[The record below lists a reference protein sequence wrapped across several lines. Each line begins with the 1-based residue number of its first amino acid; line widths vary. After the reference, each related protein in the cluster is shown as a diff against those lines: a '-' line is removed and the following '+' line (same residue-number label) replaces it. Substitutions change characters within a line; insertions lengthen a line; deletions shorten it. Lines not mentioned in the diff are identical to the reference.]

1 MSTPAERY
9 AAYEKRTAGA
19 TTTTERGNAL
29 ADYAAEMLSTLNGVK
44 LDRKKVISS
53 DRSQEIDVVMWNERL
68 AGESGLFFLS
78 HTIFVEAK
86 NWDYPVG
93 AAEVA
98 WFKEKVRING
108 DYSGGGATGIL
119 LALNG
124 VTGEQYDRD
133 FAVAIIQNARV
144 EKVRILVVR
153 PSHLA
158 VEPTDLREFFR
169 QRVTDLASGKVV
181 LPT

>member
-1 MSTPAERY
+1 VTTPAERF
-9 AAYEKRTAGA
+9 AAYEKRTAGGCS
-19 TTTTERGNAL
+19 TTERGDAL
-29 ADYAAEMLSTLNGVK
+29 ADYAAEALSTLKGVK
-44 LDRKKVISS
+44 LDGKKVISS

-68 AGESGLFFLS
+68 PGKKGLRFLS

-86 NWDYPVG
+86 NWDCPVG

-119 LALNG
+119 LALSG
-124 VTGEQYDRD
+124 VTGEKYDRD
-133 FAVAIIQNARV
+133 FAVAIIHSARG

-153 PSHLA
+153 PSDLA
-158 VEPTDLREFFR
+158 VEPKTLREFFR
-169 QRVTDLASGKVV
+169 QRVTDLASGKIV